1 MLGASGRQW
10 RTTTAKWWGWRISE
24 PQKVSA
30 FSQSDCESYTS
41 APARSDLA
49 RVAFAIRNIFIRD
62 IDHVVILHSLH
73 PPEAVHAQINIHCYT
88 KIYYRN
94 IYLRHRSRDNT
105 CCWAATAAALRSPLH
120 CGCSTLHCGCSPLHC
135 GCSPLHCSHS
145 PLHCGRSLS
154 VSECY
159 AVECTDGPPYTFL
172 PHTFGL
178 SCLLVAFGHLWVL
191 LIIKALKEESY
202 LFEDFSMV

>member
-10 RTTTAKWWGWRISE
+10 RMTTAKWWGWRISE

-49 RVAFAIRNIFIRD
+49 RVAFAIGNIFIRD

-88 KIYYRN
+88 KICYRN

-105 CCWAATAAALRSPLH
+105 CSLGGDCGRSPL
-120 CGCSTLHCGCSPLHC
+120 SASLRLLSASLQPLSASLWPFLVSV
-135 GCSPLHCSHS
+135 GVL
-145 PLHCGRSLS
+145 RSG
-154 VSECY
+154 VHWR
-159 AVECTDGPPYTFL
+159 AAIHFPTRHFWT
-172 PHTFGL
+172 
-178 SCLLVAFGHLWVL
+178 
-191 LIIKALKEESY
+191 
-202 LFEDFSMV
+202 